1 MPDPAIFRQIS
12 SKPQVHL
19 TAVAQILPVRAD
31 MSSTTQVSLMT
42 DVSAEAPN
50 VADIRADYAALI
62 QRKRLYG
69 GALLA
74 VFVAMMVAGFRVADD
89 RNAGS
94 FSDGFT
100 RIFDYPGEV
109 LSEAT
114 EKAAQLPGHVMTFFP
129 ALVETLNI
137 AAAATLLG
145 AIAGT
150 VLSLLA
156 TRGLARWPSLIPL
169 FRRVLDICRAIPEI
183 VIALVLIFL
192 LGGGPVPAMI
202 AIAIHTAGA
211 LGKLFSEVNE
221 NASLKPVEG
230 LSSVGASW
238 AQRMVLGVFP
248 QVGPNYVSYALLRF
262 EINIRASAILGF
274 VGAGGI
280 GYELR
285 NAMSWG
291 QGRYDEAAAIF
302 LLLFLTIVLVDQ
314 LSGKLRDRL
323 TYGAQS

>member
-1 MPDPAIFRQIS
+1 MIEIS
-12 SKPQVHL
+12 VGPG
-19 TAVAQILPVRAD
+19 
-31 MSSTTQVSLMT
+31 
-42 DVSAEAPN
+42 DVT
-50 VADIRADYAALI
+50 DIRASYIELT
-62 QRKRLYG
+62 RRRRLYG

-74 VFVAMMVAGFRVADD
+74 LFVAMMVAGFRTADR

-94 FSDGFT
+94 FRDGFAH
-100 RIFDYPGEV
+100 IFDYPAEV

-114 EKAAQLPGHVMTFFP
+114 EKAAQLPDHIVHFLP
-129 ALVETLNI
+129 ALIETLNI
-137 AAAATLLG
+137 AAAATLIG
-145 AIAGT
+145 AIAGS
-150 VLSLLA
+150 VLALLS
-156 TRGLARWPSLIPL
+156 TRGMARWPRLIPV
-169 FRRVLDICRAIPEI
+169 FRRMMDVFRAIPEI
-183 VIALVLIFL
+183 VIALVLIFM

-230 LSSVGASW
+230 LQSVGASW
-238 AQRMVLGVFP
+238 TQRMLLGVIP

-274 VGAGGI
+274 VGVGGI

-302 LLLFLTIVLVDQ
+302 VLLFLTIVAVDQ
-314 LSGKLRDRL
+314 LSSLLRDRL
-323 TYGAQS
+323 THGGRT